1 MGKRE
6 RPRRLA
12 AAAAGVTLAVTVL
25 AACGGGGSSD
35 EKSSGTSAE
44 SSRAASGRPSRP
56 AFDPPVLFDG
66 PTVELTDAQQPSTTS
81 GEALRPALSLADG
94 VAYITTEGGLKAID
108 TGTGDTRWNV
118 ETKHPAELGGFGS
131 KRVAPWV
138 SADGRMAYAAF
149 GREVEREGT
158 VPDRSV
164 IEVLAVETATGRTA
178 WSAEIPSAPSS
189 TGLAAVPIG
198 ADENLAPQVVG
209 VDTGTAVVTE
219 ADTTYAVDP
228 ATGAVRW
235 KKADFR
241 ALTFVDGVVAGGEA
255 TGYAEGRLLGVA
267 ADTGRQRWTE
277 PDVRQPD
284 TAGVRWLS
292 GNVDDR
298 TVVVDAVSGST
309 RASFE
314 GRDWRCLDD
323 EQSLMACSKSG
334 YRASNTG
341 LVVFDAKSARQKWV
355 LPDHSGRVVPEVTG
369 FWHGALYGEVG
380 GEPVVLDGNTGKDR
394 QTSAGAAPYEIDRY
408 GGVEGTSF
416 HRATR

>member
-1 MGKRE
+1 M
-6 RPRRLA
+6 
-12 AAAAGVTLAVTVL
+12 LAVTAL

-35 EKSSGTSAE
+35 ANPSGTRAE
-44 SSRAASGRPSRP
+44 PSRAAAGKPARP
-56 AFDPPVLFDG
+56 AFDPPVRFDG

-81 GEALRPALSLADG
+81 GEALRPALALADG
-94 VAYITTEGGLKAID
+94 VAYLTTEDGLEAVD
-108 TGTGDTRWNV
+108 TGTGDARWNV
-118 ETKHPAELGGFGS
+118 ETRNPADRGGFGS

-138 SADGRMAYAAF
+138 SADGRTAYAAF
-149 GREVEREGT
+149 GREVEGEGT
-158 VPDRSV
+158 MPDRSV
-164 IEVLAVETATGRTA
+164 IEVLAVDTATGHKT
-178 WSAEIPSAPSS
+178 WSAQIPSAPSS

-209 VDTGTAVVTE
+209 VDAGTAVVTE
-219 ADTTYAVDP
+219 ADTTYAVET

-241 ALTFVDGVVAGGEA
+241 ALTFADGVVAGGES
-255 TGYAEGRLLGVA
+255 TGYAEGRLLGVD
-267 ADTGRQRWTE
+267 ADTGRQRWSE
-277 PDVRQPD
+277 PDVRQPAV
-284 TAGVRWLS
+284 AGARWLS
-292 GNVDDR
+292 GNLDDR
-298 TVVVDAVSGST
+298 TVVVDAVGGRT

-323 EQSLMACSKSG
+323 EQSLMACSRSG
-334 YRASNTG
+334 YKASDTG
-341 LVVFDAKSARQKWV
+341 LVVFDAKSAQQKWV
-355 LPDHSGRVVPEVTG
+355 LPDHSGRVVPRVTG

-416 HRATR
+416 HRAAG